1 MDEKEAEI
9 YSIKWWFEKEYTVH
23 EQKYRRLISLNKP
36 DDDGVDANE
45 KLFTLYSQAEEKRKR
60 IQQLEEGQ

>member
-36 DDDGVDANE
+36 DAAVHLA
-45 KLFTLYSQAEEKRKR
+45 YSVVALVLSQFFALVPSAL
-60 IQQLEEGQ
+60 IY